1 MTSRTD
7 AALETRAA
15 LLDAGLEVAEQHGL
29 SGMSINRV
37 VAAAGVA
44 KGTFYVHFADRDAFL
59 SALHQRFH
67 GRVGA
72 AVAAARDGLPPGRA
86 RLQRSFEAYFEACL
100 RDSGVRALLLEAR
113 NSPGVA
119 AEVAERNAGFAALAE
134 PDLRAMG
141 WAEPRTATRLVL
153 AMGAELAMTEMAN
166 GERDD
171 LGRRVL
177 WELLERLD
185 KAGPPDPEAQAQ
197 AEPAA

>member
-1 MTSRTD
+1 MTARTD
-7 AALETRAA
+7 AALETRTA
-15 LLDAGLEVAEQHGL
+15 LLDAGLEIAEQHGL

-44 KGTFYVHFADRDAFL
+44 KGTFYVHFTDRDEFL

-67 GRVGA
+67 GRVA
-72 AVAAARDGLPPGRA
+72 EAVAAARAGLPPGRT
-86 RLQRSFEAYFEACL
+86 RLRRSMEAYFEVCL
-100 RDSGVRALLLEAR
+100 RDRGVKALLLEAR

-119 AEVAERNAGFAALAE
+119 AVVAERNAGYAALAE

-141 WAEPRTATRLVL
+141 WAEARTTARLFL
-153 AMGAELAMTEMAN
+153 AMSAELAMAEMAN

-177 WELLERLD
+177 WEVLERLD
-185 KAGPPDPEAQAQ
+185 LAGG
-197 AEPAA
+197 AEGAAAG